1 LRSHGGG
8 GDPDFPGSPALLGL
22 AYYTLGKFQSA
33 RESCESQPDDW
44 EAQECLALAYQ
55 KLGRHADAEAM
66 FAKLKAAMGDGWAWN
81 YAEIDAQWRNSDG
94 ALAWLEAARRLRDP
108 GLVELKVN
116 PLFDP
121 LRQEPRFQSIEREL
135 KFPN

>member
-1 LRSHGGG
+1 VGG

-81 YAEIDAQWRNSDG
+81 YAASH
-94 ALAWLEAARRLRDP
+94 EAVLSQAGLPDTPAKRTGGNFLCPASATAEERRE
-108 GLVELKVN
+108 GTVV
-116 PLFDP
+116 
-121 LRQEPRFQSIEREL
+121 
-135 KFPN
+135 